1 MKNLV
6 LLALMTIN
14 LQTAFAQK
22 RPHIPPSSG
31 IAVAFLDTNR
41 LRGQTSDTTVED
53 FEFFS
58 KRIQEIVKRDFPGVE
73 FKILKRGELLQ
84 LPDGTGLNLETLHP
98 ELGYVLAA
106 RGRKRRIL
114 SGIQSDGDFACAA
127 VSFFRR
133 PSSACPR

>member
-1 MKNLV
+1 MKNLLFV
-6 LLALMTIN
+6 AVMTIS
-14 LQTAFAQK
+14 LQSAVAQK
-22 RPHIPPSSG
+22 RPHLAPPSG
-31 IAVAFLDTNR
+31 VAVAFLDTNR
-41 LRGQTSDTTVED
+41 LRGQTGDTTVED

-73 FKILKRGELLQ
+73 FKILKRGELLE

-127 VSFFRR
+127 ASFFRR